1 MKNVLVTGS
10 TGTLGEEIL
19 RLLLKNNYNVI
30 GHYNKNWERAYE
42 LEKELGIEFIK
53 CDLTNENDID
63 NMVNYLINKY
73 EHIDILINNA
83 AFYYDEP
90 LEEKTKDTFMKV
102 LDTNLVGPFLL
113 SREIAKYMLKL
124 FKEGQIDELKLIYT
138 EMEGAMS
145 LIPHTINLLPLQI
158 RDFKVKENGM
168 SDVLDFDPSPEIVF
182 ERLTNQYLK
191 GVLYGGMVESFVSEH
206 FARMTAMDNATTNA
220 EKVSKKLTLDY
231 NRARQQSIT
240 QEITEIIGGAMNT
253 N

>member
-30 GHYNKNWERAYE
+30 GHYNKNWERANE

-90 LEEKTKDTFMKV
+90 LEEKTKATTIPIVPKLIASNTPIIFSTMPSPYSA
-102 LDTNLVGPFLL
+102 LETNSYPLNFSAVFDKFLTSSTVTVIL
-113 SREIAKYMLKL
+113 SRSGL
-124 FKEGQIDELKLIYT
+124 
-138 EMEGAMS
+138 
-145 LIPHTINLLPLQI
+145 
-158 RDFKVKENGM
+158 
-168 SDVLDFDPSPEIVF
+168 
-182 ERLTNQYLK
+182 
-191 GVLYGGMVESFVSEH
+191 
-206 FARMTAMDNATTNA
+206 
-220 EKVSKKLTLDY
+220 VSK
-231 NRARQQSIT
+231 
-240 QEITEIIGGAMNT
+240 
-253 N
+253 

>member
-90 LEEKTKDTFMKV
+90 LEEKTKDTLNMDESFIKEEKEKI
-102 LDTNLVGPFLL
+102 LL
-113 SREIAKYMLKL
+113 NRFGSPYEIARSIL
-124 FKEGQIDELKLIYT
+124 FLCENDYID
-138 EMEGAMS
+138 G
-145 LIPHTINLLPLQI
+145 
-158 RDFKVKENGM
+158 
-168 SDVLDFDPSPEIVF
+168 
-182 ERLTNQYLK
+182 
-191 GVLYGGMVESFVSEH
+191 
-206 FARMTAMDNATTNA
+206 
-220 EKVSKKLTLDY
+220 
-231 NRARQQSIT
+231 
-240 QEITEIIGGAMNT
+240 EIIRIDGGKR
-253 N
+253 